1 MTQSKWNAKHVST
14 MANALIIVAGV
25 PQIHLDASTW
35 DPTTTLDL
43 LQQMSTAHRMLLSLS
58 RNTQQAPAVSVLMA
72 VCLDCRH
79 TFTFSKFLGNQ
90 ISNLIPFIWQQAR
103 PSFTPSWRSWSH
115 VSLESLLLSY
125 LAWVMLQTL
134 PSFLA

>member
-43 LQQMSTAHRMLLSLS
+43 LQQMSTLA
-58 RNTQQAPAVSVLMA
+58 SVEPCFAFHL
-72 VCLDCRH
+72 
-79 TFTFSKFLGNQ
+79 F
-90 ISNLIPFIWQQAR
+90 
-103 PSFTPSWRSWSH
+103 
-115 VSLESLLLSY
+115 
-125 LAWVMLQTL
+125 WVITCG
-134 PSFLA
+134 